1 VSINGYSHAIH
12 RTSTHS
18 GGTAYSSPA
27 CQTRPAPSSIALS
40 ATPTTPQSRRIAPAP
55 HLTRPQPPAIGL
67 HVHLIIPHAADV
79 PRLLPGRGHGVPLA
93 LPPLAREE
101 DEACKV
107 EQEPERGE
115 DAPGNDDAVGDG
127 AGLRV
132 CPLAEAEVDLDDAED
147 DNEDLGILAWVGRG
161 RKHDLERGNSKGKSK
176 MEGGQQIM
184 DEGL

>member
-1 VSINGYSHAIH
+1 M
-12 RTSTHS
+12 
-18 GGTAYSSPA
+18 
-27 CQTRPAPSSIALS
+27 
-40 ATPTTPQSRRIAPAP
+40 
-55 HLTRPQPPAIGL
+55 
-67 HVHLIIPHAADV
+67 
-79 PRLLPGRGHGVPLA
+79 
-93 LPPLAREE
+93 
-101 DEACKV
+101 
-107 EQEPERGE
+107 
-115 DAPGNDDAVGDG
+115 GDG